1 MTVTLIV
8 DTFLNDTAETNFP
21 TDIDPNDIVDVTSI
35 IGVNLTD
42 TSEVIFL
49 IDTSL
54 NDIAEGNKIRPGSA
68 AITVGDFPFFAD
80 SNHNDTAEKL
90 FALTERNDITE
101 EKSFVA
107 IGSQFA
113 PLHHLCSCLWSTITS
128 LSSLHESC

>member
-8 DTFLNDTAETNFP
+8 DIFLNDTAETNFP
-21 TDIDPNDIVDVTSI
+21 TDINPNDIVDVISI

-68 AITVGDFPFFAD
+68 DVICPFME
-80 SNHNDTAEKL
+80 S
-90 FALTERNDITE
+90 ER
-101 EKSFVA
+101 
-107 IGSQFA
+107 
-113 PLHHLCSCLWSTITS
+113 L
-128 LSSLHESC
+128 